1 MSSPLMKS
9 RSPTN
14 FSLLFL
20 FQYVQLT
27 RVVLQIEVEH
37 GRAPTFLREAR
48 LYLRPAQR
56 DPASV

>member
-1 MSSPLMKS
+1 MKS
-9 RSPTN
+9 SLIKNMHLTN
-14 FSLLFL
+14 FSLLF